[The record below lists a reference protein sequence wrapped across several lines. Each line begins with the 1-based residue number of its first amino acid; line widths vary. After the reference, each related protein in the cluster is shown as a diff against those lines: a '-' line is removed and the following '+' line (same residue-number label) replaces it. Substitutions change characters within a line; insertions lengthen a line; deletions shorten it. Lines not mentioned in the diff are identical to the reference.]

1 MEIEFWYSDI
11 VPGSSIR
18 DTLEKIDVSF
28 KNIDTDLIESTKLNF
43 LVFSWETYR
52 RYGLPNT
59 SYTHSEAFISILN
72 KLQTQ
77 NFYFIG
83 DYTGEAH
90 NRVDKLS
97 ISFLN
102 KLKSIGVDINRLI
115 VANNNSN
122 KTGIHKVRYESYLLN
137 ICFFPNFFLS
147 TYNYLNRYV
156 KNLNSKVEPTHKF
169 LCLNRRMY
177 YHKYQIIEELFHRG
191 LLDDTLFTWVDNRI
205 PANKLNKEL
214 ISKIGLT
221 PHNFKSIQLEDD
233 IMYGSELSSHDEF
246 LYTINPQWYYKSKV
260 NIITE
265 TILDEDEIHITEK
278 TWKAIYL
285 GVPFVI
291 SASNGH
297 LKTLRDMGFKTFNS
311 VINEDYDNMRGRN
324 KIKQIIDSAVE
335 LSNLYNTKEV
345 LDICRYNQQLY
356 FNMEHRKQIYKEL
369 FLDKLYDI
377 DKITQS
383 KSLI

>member
-1 MEIEFWYSDI
+1 
-11 VPGSSIR
+11 
-18 DTLEKIDVSF
+18 
-28 KNIDTDLIESTKLNF
+28 
-43 LVFSWETYR
+43 
-52 RYGLPNT
+52 
-59 SYTHSEAFISILN
+59 
-72 KLQTQ
+72 
-77 NFYFIG
+77 
-83 DYTGEAH
+83 
-90 NRVDKLS
+90 
-97 ISFLN
+97 
-102 KLKSIGVDINRLI
+102 
-115 VANNNSN
+115 
-122 KTGIHKVRYESYLLN
+122 
-137 ICFFPNFFLS
+137 
-147 TYNYLNRYV
+147 
-156 KNLNSKVEPTHKF
+156 
-169 LCLNRRMY
+169 MY